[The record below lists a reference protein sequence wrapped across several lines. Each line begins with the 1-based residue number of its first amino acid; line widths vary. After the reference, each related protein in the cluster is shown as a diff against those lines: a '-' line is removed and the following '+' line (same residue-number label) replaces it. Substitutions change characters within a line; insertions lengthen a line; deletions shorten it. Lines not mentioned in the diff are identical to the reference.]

1 MNDATSARTN
11 AGRKKPKR
19 LVIFCDGTW
28 NKEDQKTEN
37 GQPCPTNV
45 LRLFE
50 VIEACDGNE
59 CLQLC
64 HYERGVGNRWDE
76 RITGGGFG
84 FGISDNIKDAYKFLV
99 SNFEDGDEIFLF
111 GFSRGA
117 FTVRSLAGMIYNV
130 GILKREE
137 LHFLEDAFKYYRDP
151 SKRWHPESPD
161 SKAFRENHAH
171 QNETITFLGVWDTV
185 GALGAPF
192 GVVTS
197 WLTNLVFPTRFHD
210 TKISPIVLN
219 AYHAMA
225 IDERR
230 WPFRPTRLKLTSARK
245 LEIEAARAS
254 GEESKYNYEE
264 VWFPGVHSDV
274 GGGYENAN
282 LSDCA
287 LRWMAEKA
295 TAHGLCVKN
304 FKSTKSRSFAPD
316 SRAAIHVSQ
325 SFWYRTSTKI
335 FVYWPKPVLKLIWKD
350 EAPLIDRVQA
360 NGDFIRQLD
369 ESEKL
374 AADMGQFPIDMGY
387 TIDISDCA
395 REKLTDP
402 EYAPP
407 NLKKVGLAAHITAP

>member
-1 MNDATSARTN
+1 MSDTTSPTTN
-11 AGRKKPKR
+11 AGTKKPKR

-50 VIEACDGNE
+50 VTEASDGDG
-59 CLQLC
+59 CLQII

-84 FGISDNIKDAYKFLV
+84 VGISDNIKDAYKFLV
-99 SNFEDGDEIFLF
+99 SNYDDGDQIFLF

-117 FTVRSLAGMIYNV
+117 FTVRSLAGMVYNV

-137 LHFLEDAFKYYRDP
+137 LHLLNDAFKYYRDR
-151 SKRWHPESPD
+151 SDRWHPENTD
-161 SKAFRENHAH
+161 SQTFRENHAH
-171 QNETITFLGVWDTV
+171 HNETITFLGVWDTV

-192 GVVTS
+192 GVVMS
-197 WLTNLVFPTRFHD
+197 WLTNLVFQTKFHD
-210 TKISPIVLN
+210 TKVSPIILN
-219 AYHAMA
+219 AYHATA

-230 WPFRPTRLKLTSARK
+230 WPFRPTRMELTHDRK
-245 LEIEAARAS
+245 REIEAARAS
-254 GEESKYNYEE
+254 DEKSEYNYEE

-287 LRWMAEKA
+287 LQWMVEKA
-295 TAHGLCVKN
+295 TAHGLSVKN
-304 FKSTKSRSFAPD
+304 FKSVKSRSFAPD
-316 SRAAIHVSQ
+316 PRPAIHVSQ
-325 SFWYRTSTKI
+325 SLWYRISTKI
-335 FVYWPKPVLKLIWKD
+335 FVYWPRTVLKLIWKD
-350 EAPLIDRVQA
+350 EAPLIDRVQE

-369 ESEKL
+369 RSEKL
-374 AADMGQFPIDMGY
+374 AADIGQFPINMGY
-387 TIDISDCA
+387 TIDLADCA

-407 NLKKVGLAAHITAP
+407 NLKKVGLAART